1 MIKKSIEVKQNLN
14 EEINL
19 NISKSIDMLEIAF
32 RNENKLL
39 ICGNGGSAADSQH
52 IAAEFVSKF
61 LIERKALFA
70 LALNCNTSSL
80 TAISNDYNYDYSYS
94 RQVEA
99 FGAKNDILWAISTS
113 GNSKNVLNA
122 VEVAR
127 KRNMHI
133 IGMTGNHGGKLASLC
148 DIAICVP
155 SNHTP
160 NIQECHIMIAHIICE
175 LVEERLFK

>member
-1 MIKKSIEVKQNLN
+1 MKKSIETKLSINR
-14 EEINL
+14 EIKL
-19 NISKSIDMLEIAF
+19 NILKSIDLIVTAF
-32 RNENKLL
+32 ENKNKLI

-61 LIERKALFA
+61 LIDRKALFA

-99 FGAKNDILWAISTS
+99 FGTKNDILWGISTS

-122 VEVAR
+122 VEVA
-127 KRNMHI
+127 KSKGMSI
-133 IGMTGNHGGKLASLC
+133 IGMTGNQGGKLAALC
-148 DIAICVP
+148 DIAIRVP
-155 SNHTP
+155 SDHTP

-175 LVEERLFK
+175 IVEARLFK